1 MRGERARCVLFIGLS
16 AQGHGGIQRFNRR
29 VIASLATLGVPTVT
43 AMRAEDTP
51 MRFARRILSGVFGA
65 EPILIGHI
73 NLLPLALLARLL
85 RPRAR
90 IILFAHGIEAWGDPA
105 YRPVR
110 WWEPALLRHVV
121 HRVAIVSRYSMSRM
135 AGAFALDESKF
146 VFFPNAVD
154 LPDAPVRAQGE
165 TILTVARLQA
175 GEREKHVDKLVRALP
190 FLPAARLV
198 VIGEGPLQAEYRA
211 LAVQLGVE
219 ARVALP
225 GAVSDI
231 ALARAYAE
239 ARLFALPSSKEGFGI
254 VYLEAWARGL
264 PVVGSRFGAAGEV
277 ISDGVDGFTIDP
289 ADVGALTHAL
299 GRLLDDRHL
308 ADRMG
313 AAGRLKVERHYT
325 GAAFTRNL
333 EALLYSDMPL
343 SGMT

>member
-1 MRGERARCVLFIGLS
+1 MRAETARSVLFLGLS

-29 VIASLATLGVPTVT
+29 VIASLATLGVATVT

-51 MRFARRILSGVFGA
+51 MRFARRVLSGVSGA
-65 EPILIGHI
+65 QLILIGHL
-73 NLLPLALLARLL
+73 NLLPLALLVRLL

-110 WWEPALLRHVV
+110 WWEPALLRHLV
-121 HRVAIVSRYSMSRM
+121 HQVAVVSRYSMSRM
-135 AGAFALDESKF
+135 ARAFALDESKF
-146 VFFPNAVD
+146 VLFPNAVD
-154 LPDAPVRAQGE
+154 LPDVPVRAAGE
-165 TILTVARLQA
+165 TILTVARLGA

-198 VIGEGPLQAEYRA
+198 VIGEGPLRAELRA

-225 GAVSDI
+225 GAVTDA

-239 ARLFALPSSKEGFGI
+239 ARLFALPSAKEGFGI

-264 PVVGSRFGAAGEV
+264 PVVGSCFGGAGEV
-277 ISDGVDGFTIDP
+277 ISDGVDGFTVDP
-289 ADVGALTHAL
+289 ADVGALSHAL
-299 GRLLDDRHL
+299 GRLLNDRHL

-313 AAGRLKVERHYT
+313 AAGRLKVERQYT

-343 SGMT
+343 TGMT